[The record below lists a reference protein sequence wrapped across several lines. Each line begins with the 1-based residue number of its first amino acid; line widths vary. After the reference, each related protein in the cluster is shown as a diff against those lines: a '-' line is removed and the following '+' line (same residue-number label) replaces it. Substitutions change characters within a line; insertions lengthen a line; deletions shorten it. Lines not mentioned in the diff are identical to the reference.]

1 MFLLAAQ
8 HGLQA
13 ELLDDT
19 LTRLG
24 IRQRGILAVCDAV
37 VRLDFRIADHG
48 TE

>member
-24 IRQRGILAVCDAV
+24 IRQRGILAECDAV